1 MFQELDE
8 KKELTQKHAVKKSDE
23 IKRLKQLLNLA
34 NEKIKYLEEKHSN
47 IMENT
52 RKKFNKDNEQLKFM
66 NENNTIRNG
75 ELSRSN
81 LEMRKKIHQL
91 EIDLKDSNEKGFIN
105 KQNADLYLKQK
116 KEIKEQSE
124 KVINSLRDETQSL
137 ELKRDE
143 YLKKYQQQQ
152 ELVDNM
158 LKQLSSFQVELD
170 TLVTRNTQLDEKV
183 KKANNLSES
192 YKNKYYELKDFLK
205 KELSK
210 IKFNE
215 EKENKQHQRD
225 KIVSQSERLFDTNK
239 RIINLIKELKI
250 EDILID
256 KDKNNCFDFSSQ
268 TSSSTLSTD
277 LNENGMEIKLS

>member
-1 MFQELDE
+1 MFQELDK
-8 KKELTQKHAVKKSDE
+8 KKELTEKHAVKKSDE

-34 NEKIKYLEEKHSN
+34 NEKIKYSQEKHSN

-91 EIDLKDSNEKGFIN
+91 EIDLKDSNEKGLIN

-116 KEIKEQSE
+116 KEIKEQSD

-170 TLVTRNTQLDEKV
+170 TLVTRNTQLDDKV
-183 KKANNLSES
+183 KKANSLSES

-215 EKENKQHQRD
+215 EKENKQHRD

-239 RIINLIKELKI
+239 RIIDLIKELKI

-256 KDKNNCFDFSSQ
+256 KDQNKCFNFSSQ
-268 TSSSTLSTD
+268 TSWSTLSTD
-277 LNENGMEIKLS
+277 LNDNGMEIKLS